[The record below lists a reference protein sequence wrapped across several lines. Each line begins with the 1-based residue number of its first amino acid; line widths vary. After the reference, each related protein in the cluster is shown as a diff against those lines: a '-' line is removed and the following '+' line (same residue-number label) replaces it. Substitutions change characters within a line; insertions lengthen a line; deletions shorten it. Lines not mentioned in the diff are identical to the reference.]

1 MSRPRAYSTGSL
13 PSDEQFTHQEQESR
27 LAELIAWFNVTC
39 PDNSCK
45 VPKHPPL
52 LKHANPMK
60 LTPSPTIYD
69 WETMYLNYLNAFI
82 ENTSQRIPLL
92 IALAEDT
99 ITYGINAEDPGS
111 LMPKRHFDMYINLF
125 FRMKNSE

>member
-1 MSRPRAYSTGSL
+1 MSRSRAYSTGSL
-13 PSDEQFTHQEQESR
+13 PSDEHFTHEEQERR
-27 LAELIAWFNVTC
+27 LAELVAWFNVTC

-52 LKHANPMK
+52 LKTT
-60 LTPSPTIYD
+60 LSSSPTLYD
-69 WETMYLNYLNAFI
+69 WDTMYSNYRTAFI
-82 ENTSQRIPLL
+82 ENKSQRIPLL
-92 IALAEDT
+92 TALAEDT

-111 LMPKRHFDMYINLF
+111 LMPKRYFDMYINLF